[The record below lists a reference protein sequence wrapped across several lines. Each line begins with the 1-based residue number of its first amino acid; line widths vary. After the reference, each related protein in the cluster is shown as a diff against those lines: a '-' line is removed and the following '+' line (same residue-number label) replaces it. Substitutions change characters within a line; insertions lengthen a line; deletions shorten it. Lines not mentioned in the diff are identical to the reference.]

1 MKWALLIGASGDIG
15 ENIAKDLAQKGWSLY
30 LHGNSR
36 VDKVNDLAE
45 CLSEKYKKQDFLV
58 LKVDFNQI
66 EQVEKITAHLFSL
79 DAIIFAQGT
88 TKYGLYSQSDYV
100 DTLEIMQMQVLSPLR
115 LIQLLEDKL
124 AKNGYGRIIFIGS
137 VYGGAGSA
145 MEVAYSTAK
154 GAISAFSS
162 AYSKEVASLGITVN
176 TIAPG
181 AVNTSMNSLFSNN
194 QKEEINEQIPMGR
207 FADTGEI
214 SYWVN
219 ALLDT
224 QAAYLTGQ
232 TIYIT
237 GGWLK

>member
-45 CLSEKYKKQDFLV
+45 YLSEKYKKQDFLV

>member
-66 EQVEKITAHLFSL
+66 EQVEEITAHLFSL

>member
-1 MKWALLIGASGDIG
+1 M
-15 ENIAKDLAQKGWSLY
+15 AQKGWSLY

-45 CLSEKYKKQDFLV
+45 YLSEKYKKQDFLV